1 MPETVAPATVQ
12 DLIDAMTAAFN
23 AKAAPV
29 APASPTIPAE
39 LVAEVETLFNKVK
52 AANAAGVGELS
63 GTASFFGSAHG
74 LTRIAEYVIG
84 AFAVAGVVAVADVA
98 LHFFKVL

>member
-1 MPETVAPATVQ
+1 MAETIESLRARIAEVEKMPETVAPATVQ

-63 GTASFFGSAHG
+63 GTASFFGS
-74 LTRIAEYVIG
+74 EIG
-84 AFAVAGVVAVADVA
+84 RASCRER
-98 LHFFKVL
+98 VLFRV